1 MCSVYGH
8 ISIYVYVYVCVCV
21 CVDYNSTVVF
31 KSSFNILR
39 QLFQSCKT
47 NINFLLK
54 IFVTYWNEIHKQC
67 SLHNHM
73 IS

>member
-54 IFVTYWNEIHKQC
+54 IFVTY
-67 SLHNHM
+67 
-73 IS
+73 